1 MKTIGMFKAKT
12 HFAQLVDE
20 VVTGKTSRILVTR
33 RGTAVAEIIPPR
45 SSHDGLKFGLE
56 AGKWKLDDNA
66 FDAADREVAALF
78 T

>member
-1 MKTIGMFKAKT
+1 MKTIGMFEAKT

-45 SSHDGLKFGLE
+45 SSGTGLKFGLE
-56 AGKWKLDDNA
+56 AGKWKLNDAA
-66 FDAADREVAALF
+66 FDAADSEVAALF
-78 T
+78 S

>member
-1 MKTIGMFKAKT
+1 MKTIGMFEAKT
-12 HFAQLVDE
+12 HFAQLVDD
-20 VVTGKTSRILVTR
+20 
-33 RGTAVAEIIPPR
+33 VAEIIPPR